1 MDPLTLLAGLSLG
14 AVGAG
19 ADRLA
24 SRWPELG
31 ARHQGPGWRTAALT
45 LAGGISGAA
54 VAAHSSLPTW
64 ATTVQLVVIG
74 LLLILV
80 ATDLEQ
86 HRLPHLALDPLLG
99 LGVIFAFVNPAHDL
113 VSALIGAA
121 VGLAVLGGLGLII
134 RGGVAGGDLW
144 LVAPLGLILGWPA
157 IFIGLFAAAILSG
170 LVSVLLLALHRVG
183 LRSYIPFGPF
193 LAAGFVVGLLYE
205 PRFGEVAARLLGG

>member
-1 MDPLTLLAGLSLG
+1 MDPLTLLAGLALG

-24 SRWPELG
+24 SRWPDLG
-31 ARHQGPGWRTAALT
+31 ARHQGPGWRTVALA
-45 LAGGISGAA
+45 LAGAVSGAA
-54 VAAHSSLPTW
+54 VVWQSTLPIW

-74 LLLILV
+74 LLLVLV

-86 HRLPHLALDPLLG
+86 HRLPHLVLDPLIG
-99 LGVIFAFVNPAHDL
+99 LAVIFAFVNPAHDL

-121 VGLAVLGGLGLII
+121 VGLAILGGLGLII

-144 LVAPLGLILGWPA
+144 LVVPLGLILGWPA

-193 LAAGFVVGLLYE
+193 LAAGFVIGLLYE
-205 PRFGEVAARLLGG
+205 PRLTEIAARMVG